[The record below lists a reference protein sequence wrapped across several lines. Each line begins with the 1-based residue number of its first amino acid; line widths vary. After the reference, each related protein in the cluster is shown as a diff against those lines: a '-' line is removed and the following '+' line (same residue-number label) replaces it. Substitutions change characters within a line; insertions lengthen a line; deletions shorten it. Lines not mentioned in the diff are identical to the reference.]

1 MDEELKRAIR
11 RNQML
16 GMWAAGKLGLAG
28 ADSEAYAQALALSTL
43 DPECNDVFS
52 KVRNDFI
59 AAGVNQSDEQI
70 LGVMN
75 ELLLQAAS
83 QIQTRQSGSTDAA
96 TVMLVR
102 KLTSR

>member
-1 MDEELKRAIR
+1 MDEELKTAIR

-16 GMWAAGKLGLAG
+16 GMWAAGKLGLTG
-28 ADSEAYAQALALSTL
+28 AESDAYAQALAVSTL
-43 DPECNDVFS
+43 DPQCNDVFS
-52 KVRNDFI
+52 KICKDFE

-83 QIQTRQSGSTDAA
+83 QMQTR
-96 TVMLVR
+96 
-102 KLTSR
+102 